1 MIEKIKA
8 NKLWQYTFLTAI
20 VLGLI
25 THLPIMLSDIPNHDG
40 LASIYFDQNMITS
53 GRWFLSIAC
62 GFSSYYSLPWLIGL
76 LAILFLAVSAV
87 FLVEVLE
94 IKKVS
99 GGVIVAGLL
108 VTFPVLT
115 AAFAYVFTMD
125 GYMLAVL
132 LSVLAV
138 YFVGKGKW
146 GFLLGGICLGFSMGI
161 YQAYLPICILLCIYK
176 VVLILLKEE
185 AIKDK
190 AKKILSYL
198 CMGIIGMA
206 FYYIVLQ
213 ILLTIQ
219 GKELASY
226 QGINEMTGFSFGT
239 ITQLYK
245 DFIEFVFTG
254 KVLFNNAFSIFA
266 FCVIVGLFLV
276 TLVQLCVKK
285 KLYKS
290 LWFYV
295 VMALLVVAIP
305 VVSNVILLISPNV
318 SYHTLMRYQYVVF
331 LMVMVA
337 FIQNYFEASKKVAGV
352 GTVLVAVSA
361 VMIFNYVVT
370 DNIAYSNLEKKYEK
384 TYAYCVRLADRMEQT
399 EGYYQGIPVA
409 MIGVVSD
416 KEYPLTDVT
425 GDVTSKL
432 LGITGDT
439 LLYTGENYKAFFQN
453 YLGITIN
460 LVPIENMTEIYN
472 SKEYWEMDSFPAKN
486 SMQVV
491 DGVLYIKTE
500 NKETLPYEEK

>member
-8 NKLWQYTFLTAI
+8 NKLWQYTFFTAI
-20 VLGLI
+20 VLGLV

-76 LAILFLAVSAV
+76 LAMLFLAISAV
-87 FLVEVLE
+87 LLVEVLE

-99 GGVIVAGLL
+99 GGMLIAGLL

-115 AAFAYVFTMD
+115 GTFAYVFTMD

-138 YFVGKGKW
+138 YLVGKGKW
-146 GFLLGGICLGFSMGI
+146 GFLLGGICLAFSMGI
-161 YQAYLPICILLCIYK
+161 YQAYLPVCILLCIYK
-176 VVLILLKEE
+176 VVLIMLEDKKIKE
-185 AIKDK
+185 K
-190 AKKILSYL
+190 AKNISSYL
-198 CMGIIGMA
+198 CMGIIGA
-206 FYYIVLQ
+206 ALYYIILQ

-245 DFIEFVFTG
+245 DFIEFVLTG
-254 KVLFNNAFSIFA
+254 KVLFNNLFSILA
-266 FCVIVGLFLV
+266 FCMIAGLFV
-276 TLVQLCVKK
+276 ITIVQLCIRK
-285 KLYKS
+285 KLYKT
-290 LWFYV
+290 LWFYAV
-295 VMALLVVAIP
+295 IIALIVAIP

-318 SYHTLMRYQYVVF
+318 SYHTLMRYQYVIF
-331 LMVMVA
+331 LMVMLA
-337 FIQNYFEASKKVAGV
+337 FVQNYLETTNRIAWA
-352 GTVLVAVSA
+352 GTVLCVAGF

-384 TYAYCVRLADRMEQT
+384 TYAYCIRLADRMEQT

-439 LLYTGENYKAFFQN
+439 LLYTGENYKAFFKN

-460 LVPIENMTEIYN
+460 LVPIDNMTEIYN
-472 SKEYWEMDSFPAKN
+472 SKEYWEMNSFPAEN